1 MSCKSG
7 QLWKEFSM
15 YFLPL
20 CELESYSASNYLK
33 ENVKLVREIELP
45 VVVAPNYSV
54 CESDGNILVF
64 THYLFPSAVV
74 VFNIAN
80 DGFVE
85 CINKNMNIP
94 NSSVMTWSTNPA
106 GFIVKH
112 SHNSNEYKSTLQ
124 QVICKNSLQWLTL
137 DFAVEF
143 DHVFTNSKILQH
155 SGFLILLTSDFQY
168 GHRKYQRESRPKYMV
183 ILQLQGDATES
194 FYYKEI
200 FRNKLEEIS
209 EDIDDIQGIQ
219 FNMHHNK
226 ILFSLFQRSRD
237 QKLNHYI
244 CIFNVKKLA
253 FEDFLEITEVK
264 DKTSQ
269 PINSFYLSYN
279 EFKEPLIVA
288 VIPWEN
294 KALIFSKED
303 EQAYYLAKTILLNI
317 ENLNLSGTVC
327 YCISNRKNK
336 LVLVFNDHSK
346 IFAIDLLKPSDCV
359 ALCDVEN
366 MQTRIGFNNS
376 GEEIYICYRNKVQV
390 FIYRSS
396 VKRLTELCS
405 TVISKVYTKSDLHQ
419 LRLPK
424 LLYEFFDQ

>member
-1 MSCKSG
+1 M
-7 QLWKEFSM
+7 
-15 YFLPL
+15 
-20 CELESYSASNYLK
+20 
-33 ENVKLVREIELP
+33 REIELP

-54 CESDGNILVF
+54 CESDGNLLAF
-64 THYLFPSAVV
+64 THYLFPSTAVV
-74 VFNIAN
+74 FKIAN

-85 CINKNMNIP
+85 YIDKSVDIP
-94 NSSVMTWSTNPA
+94 NSSVMTWSTNPP

-112 SHNSNEYKSTLQ
+112 KHNSNEYKSTLQ
-124 QVICKNSLQWLTL
+124 QVIYKNPLQWFTL
-137 DFAVEF
+137 DFVVEF
-143 DHVFTNSKILQH
+143 DHIFTNSKVLQH
-155 SGFLILLTSDFQY
+155 SGFFILITSDFQY

-183 ILQLQGDATES
+183 ILQLQESATKS

-226 ILFSLFQRSRD
+226 ILFSLFLRSND
-237 QKLNHYI
+237 QKLNHYT

-303 EQAYYLAKTILLNI
+303 EKAYYLSKTILLNI
-317 ENLNLSGTVC
+317 ENLNLPGTAC

-336 LVLVFNDHSK
+336 LVLLFNDHSK
-346 IFAIDLLKPSDCV
+346 IFAFDLFKPSNRV
-359 ALCDVEN
+359 ALCNAGN

-405 TVISKVYTKSDLHQ
+405 TVVSKVYTKLDLHQ
-419 LRLPK
+419 MRLPK

>member
-1 MSCKSG
+1 
-7 QLWKEFSM
+7 M

-20 CELESYSASNYLK
+20 CEIESYSASDYLK

-54 CESDGNILVF
+54 CESDGNLLAF
-64 THYLFPSAVV
+64 THYLFPSTAVV
-74 VFNIAN
+74 FKIAN

-85 CINKNMNIP
+85 YIDKSVDIP
-94 NSSVMTWSTNPA
+94 NSSVMTWSTNPP

-112 SHNSNEYKSTLQ
+112 KHNSNEYKSTLQ
-124 QVICKNSLQWLTL
+124 QVIYKNPLQWFTL
-137 DFAVEF
+137 DFVVEF
-143 DHVFTNSKILQH
+143 DHIFTNSKVLQH
-155 SGFLILLTSDFQY
+155 SGFFILITSDFQY

-183 ILQLQGDATES
+183 ILQLQESATKS

-226 ILFSLFQRSRD
+226 ILFSLFLRSND
-237 QKLNHYI
+237 QKLNHYT

-303 EQAYYLAKTILLNI
+303 EKAYYLSKTILLNI
-317 ENLNLSGTVC
+317 ENLNLPGTAC

-336 LVLVFNDHSK
+336 LVLLFNDHSK
-346 IFAIDLLKPSDCV
+346 IFAFDLFKPSNRV
-359 ALCDVEN
+359 ALCNAGN

-405 TVISKVYTKSDLHQ
+405 TVVSKVYTKLDLHQ
-419 LRLPK
+419 MRLPK